1 MIRVMIERKCQPG
14 KEKQLRELLREL
26 RMAALRQLGYI
37 TGETLRAADDSS
49 LFLVISTWTTMDAW
63 KLWQTARQRLSVE
76 EMIEPLIT
84 AERKVRV
91 FTEDYED

>member
-37 TGETLRAADDSS
+37 TG
-49 LFLVISTWTTMDAW
+49 
-63 KLWQTARQRLSVE
+63 
-76 EMIEPLIT
+76 
-84 AERKVRV
+84 
-91 FTEDYED
+91 